1 MNKKEV
7 SEIKKNFKES
17 SGFLTVNKVLTT
29 FVDYE
34 KNIRYTD
41 VRPYITI
48 DDSEWSVIQS
58 TLRNVLST
66 KVGKNLT
73 EYTFPN
79 SSYEEGGT
87 QKVLYKLVAEG
98 LQKDS
103 DNVNEYIKKIVDNV
117 YCESAYEII
126 TSHCTYS
133 IPKKRSD
140 NELDTEMDMEEYKFI
155 LTAICPSHTGNDGF
169 VFNPEDN
176 TLWKRNNT
184 ELIVDKIPTDGFLF
198 PAFNNRSS
206 DINSVMY
213 YTKTPKKP
221 NISFVEN
228 FLQCEFTFSSDMEKN
243 GFKKLLSMALG
254 DELNYTILTS
264 LNNSLTDIFTVSRNE
279 TDIPTID
286 GQQLKAIISEFG
298 VSQEHS
304 ESIPSVYSKIF
315 SSVPIRVSNVIDS
328 KTTLETQGIK
338 ISLTQNSSDKIK
350 TGIKEGRKCIII
362 DIDDPIIEV
371 NGVPIKLYLY

>member
-7 SEIKKNFKES
+7 SEIRKNFNAE
-17 SGFLTVNKVLTT
+17 SGFLTVNRVLTA
-29 FVDYE
+29 FVDHE
-34 KNIRYTD
+34 KTIRYSE
-41 VRPYITI
+41 VRPYITMEE
-48 DDSEWSVIQS
+48 SEWNVIEK
-58 TLRNVLST
+58 TLKSILST
-66 KVGKNLT
+66 KVGKNLI
-73 EYTFPN
+73 EYAFPN
-79 SSYEEGGT
+79 SSYEDDGT
-87 QKVLYKLVAEG
+87 QKLLYTLVSDGLIAESETISKY
-98 LQKDS
+98 L
-103 DNVNEYIKKIVDNV
+103 EKIAENV

-133 IPKKRSD
+133 IPKRRSD

-169 VFNPEDN
+169 VFNPEDS

-264 LNNSLTDIFTVSRNE
+264 LNNSLTDIVTVSRNE

-328 KTTLETQGIK
+328 KTTLKTQGIK
-338 ISLTQNSSDKIK
+338 ISLTQNNSDKIK

-371 NGVPIKLYLY
+371 NDVPIKLY